1 MFAGSLFLSL
11 THVLDVEI
19 TRYLDPLSQRPH
31 RLGPAGTNPTRIPVV
46 HGDCWTG
53 PPISLAGST
62 GPNLQPPPR
71 LPKASTS
78 RARGFATSPRA
89 IVSLRRGGSFRLCRL
104 TTPGGPAGC

>member
-11 THVLDVEI
+11 THVLDVEV

-78 RARGFATSPRA
+78 RASRICNFTESDCVSAAGVHFSMVPR
-89 IVSLRRGGSFRLCRL
+89 
-104 TTPGGPAGC
+104 